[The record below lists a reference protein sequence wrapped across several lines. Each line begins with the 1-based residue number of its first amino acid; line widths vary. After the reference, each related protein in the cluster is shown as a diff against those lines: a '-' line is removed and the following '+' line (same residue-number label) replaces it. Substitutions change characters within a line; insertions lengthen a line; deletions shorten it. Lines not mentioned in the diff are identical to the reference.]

1 MDKYNFPKDFIIGSA
16 TAAYQIEGSRE
27 NLDSCIWD
35 DYAKIPGKVHNF
47 EDGLVACDSYNRV
60 DEDIKLIKKLK
71 LKAYRFSICLTRVI
85 NKQGEVLQEG
95 INYYKSL
102 IRKLKENNILSFVT
116 LYHWD
121 LPSYL
126 QEKGGWESKE
136 TIDWFLNY
144 CEVIFN
150 AFKDEVDYYITIN
163 EPFCVSHLG
172 YGYGCHAP
180 GLTSEKSMIKVSL
193 NLLKTHGLVVNLFKK
208 LGYRAKIGI
217 CLNINDSRAH
227 NKEAINTLDSFKTK
241 GCWWYFYP
249 IATGKFAKETFDYY
263 KEKGYIDDI
272 SEFDYKLMT
281 TMGDFIGL
289 NHYCCEFIDEN
300 ERAYRHEE
308 YPVND
313 LGWHVDGK
321 SIYNVIKEMSKHTDA
336 DIYILENG
344 YGSHN
349 LDNVNV
355 EIHDAERLN
364 YYKEYLLQVN
374 KLIDEG
380 YKVKG
385 YFAWSLLD
393 NYEWAYGYSIRFGIV
408 HVDYKNQ
415 KRTIKD
421 SGYFIKELCE
431 KTYK

>member
-1 MDKYNFPKDFIIGSA
+1 
-16 TAAYQIEGSRE
+16 
-27 NLDSCIWD
+27 
-35 DYAKIPGKVHNF
+35 
-47 EDGLVACDSYNRV
+47 
-60 DEDIKLIKKLK
+60 
-71 LKAYRFSICLTRVI
+71 
-85 NKQGEVLQEG
+85 
-95 INYYKSL
+95 
-102 IRKLKENNILSFVT
+102 
-116 LYHWD
+116 
-121 LPSYL
+121 
-126 QEKGGWESKE
+126 
-136 TIDWFLNY
+136 
-144 CEVIFN
+144 
-150 AFKDEVDYYITIN
+150 
-163 EPFCVSHLG
+163 
-172 YGYGCHAP
+172 
-180 GLTSEKSMIKVSL
+180 
-193 NLLKTHGLVVNLFKK
+193 
-208 LGYRAKIGI
+208 
-217 CLNINDSRAH
+217 
-227 NKEAINTLDSFKTK
+227 
-241 GCWWYFYP
+241 
-249 IATGKFAKETFDYY
+249 
-263 KEKGYIDDI
+263 
-272 SEFDYKLMT
+272 MT

-321 SIYNVIKEMSKHTDA
+321 SIYNVIKEMSKYTDA

-349 LDNVNV
+349 LDNVNE